1 MVIALL
7 GLGNVGKAVYHILQD
22 SSIQIFKKNQ
32 VKIKYILVKNKQ
44 KHQDVTSSILT
55 TDYHQI
61 VKDKEVDVIIEM
73 LGASVSYEYIKQA
86 LEARHHVIT
95 ANKEVIAQSYEE
107 LQTIA
112 LKQNVK
118 LFFEASVGGGIP
130 IVSTLLNAS
139 KTNHIYQIRG
149 ILNGTTNYILTSMHK
164 KHMDLKIAIQQAQSL
179 GLAEADP
186 TADLEGIDMVR
197 KIAILSMICF
207 NTKIDLTKIYHYG
220 IKNVTREIVEIID
233 LLGYRLKF
241 IAYSTLKDKKI
252 NIGVEPVMLKAD
264 ALLSNVDYENNYIEY
279 EGDFCALQTMSG
291 KGAGPVTANAILF
304 DLILLLTNQEQSFL
318 PQENLSII
326 GHASSPAKYFVKPNQ
341 CLPLDYVEKN
351 FNEFIITKN
360 LTPNEFD
367 ALLPQIDFYARIIE

>member
-22 SSIQIFKKNQ
+22 SSIQILKNNQ

-118 LFFEASVGGGIP
+118 LFFEASVG
-130 IVSTLLNAS
+130 
-139 KTNHIYQIRG
+139 
-149 ILNGTTNYILTSMHK
+149 
-164 KHMDLKIAIQQAQSL
+164 
-179 GLAEADP
+179 
-186 TADLEGIDMVR
+186 
-197 KIAILSMICF
+197 
-207 NTKIDLTKIYHYG
+207 
-220 IKNVTREIVEIID
+220 
-233 LLGYRLKF
+233 
-241 IAYSTLKDKKI
+241 
-252 NIGVEPVMLKAD
+252 
-264 ALLSNVDYENNYIEY
+264 
-279 EGDFCALQTMSG
+279 
-291 KGAGPVTANAILF
+291 
-304 DLILLLTNQEQSFL
+304 
-318 PQENLSII
+318 
-326 GHASSPAKYFVKPNQ
+326 
-341 CLPLDYVEKN
+341 
-351 FNEFIITKN
+351 
-360 LTPNEFD
+360 
-367 ALLPQIDFYARIIE
+367 